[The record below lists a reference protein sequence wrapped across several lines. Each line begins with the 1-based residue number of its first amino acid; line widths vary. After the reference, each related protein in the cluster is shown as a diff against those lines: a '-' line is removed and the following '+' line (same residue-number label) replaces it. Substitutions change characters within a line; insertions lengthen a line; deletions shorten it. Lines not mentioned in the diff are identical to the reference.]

1 MASPTSLFIALLEDQ
16 VATLVKHIAILK
28 ASEAPA
34 VEIPEDTTGKKKN
47 VKKVVDPNKPKR
59 APSAY
64 ILYMTE
70 TQGPFK
76 ASNPTMT
83 QNEVIG
89 ILGKRWK
96 TIAPETAERYHKAA
110 EALKLSQDLKIAEY
124 ETGNMVVGAPAEVKK
139 KKPIS
144 NLKALILQN
153 VPLPSLA
160 STKAASPAIPTAAG
174 SSNTPLKTTTG
185 EQKSPAAI
193 TASDASKPILQESTD
208 SDITPEIAIP
218 TSETKKKKKRKNDNE
233 TATGLAAVAPATAD
247 SSGAAVVIEA
257 LPSAASECEKKK
269 VMGSLI
275 FFTSLM
281 QTLDAKLSSLIHF
294 YFTVSSEEAQE
305 IKDCWRRVGQGNL
318 LQI

>member
-28 ASEAPA
+28 ATESP
-34 VEIPEDTTGKKKN
+34 VEILEEPTGKKKN

-124 ETGNMVVGAPAEVKK
+124 ESGNVVLGSPVVKK

-144 NLKALILQN
+144 TLKALILQN
-153 VPLPSLA
+153 VPLPTLA
-160 STKAASPAIPTAAG
+160 LAKSTIPSIPTAVAT
-174 SSNTPLKTTTG
+174 SNSPVKTTIG
-185 EQKSPAAI
+185 ELRSPSTLPNPIAA
-193 TASDASKPILQESTD
+193 AVLSKPVLQENAD
-208 SDITPEIAIP
+208 SDVTPDGAIP
-218 TSETKKKKKRKNDNE
+218 PSEVKKKKKRKSEVNSSE
-233 TATGLAAVAPATAD
+233 TTTGLAALAGVTAE
-247 SSGAAVVIEA
+247 SSGAAAVIEA
-257 LPSAASECEKKK
+257 LPSASLEGEKKK
-269 VMGSLI
+269 VTQSSTNFKYLFEI
-275 FFTSLM
+275 SK
-281 QTLDAKLSSLIHF
+281 AILS
-294 YFTVSSEEAQE
+294 
-305 IKDCWRRVGQGNL
+305 
-318 LQI
+318 

>member
-34 VEIPEDTTGKKKN
+34 VEIPEDPAGKKKN

-124 ETGNMVVGAPAEVKK
+124 ETGNMVVGAPAVVKK

-160 STKAASPAIPTAAG
+160 STKAASPAISTAAG
-174 SSNTPLKTTTG
+174 SSNTPLKTTMG
-185 EQKSPAAI
+185 EQKSPAAQPI
-193 TASDASKPILQESTD
+193 TAAEASKPILQENTD

-218 TSETKKKKKRKNDNE
+218 SSETKKKKKRKFDNE
-233 TATGLAAVAPATAD
+233 TATGLASVAPATAD
-247 SSGAAVVIEA
+247 LSGAAVVIEA
-257 LPSAASECEKKK
+257 LPGATSEGEKKK
-269 VMGSLI
+269 VMDSSNI
-275 FFTSLM
+275 
-281 QTLDAKLSSLIHF
+281 LDF
-294 YFTVSSEEAQE
+294 
-305 IKDCWRRVGQGNL
+305 
-318 LQI
+318 